1 METSIQ
7 AVLLYSLAG
16 GAILIY
22 LPFMAVGWGRLQ
34 VGYDYQA
41 PRAMLD
47 KLPPYAKRASWAHQN
62 AFESFIFYAPAAIM
76 AYVSAVDS
84 QLAFWA
90 AIAYLIARF
99 FYPIFYI
106 ANIAPARSLMFAIG
120 SLSSMILYGLSILE
134 INSST

>member
-22 LPFMAVGWGRLQ
+22 LPFFAVGWGRLQ
-34 VGYDYQA
+34 VGYNYEA
-41 PRAMLD
+41 PREMLD
-47 KLPPYAKRASWAHQN
+47 QLPPYAKRASWAHQN

-76 AYVSAVDS
+76 AYVTAVDS
-84 QLAFWA
+84 PVAFWA
-90 AIAYLIARF
+90 AIAYLVGRF

-106 ANIAPARSLMFAIG
+106 TNFPPARSLMFAVG
-120 SLSSMILYGLSILE
+120 SLSSLILYGLSLLK
-134 INSST
+134 INAGI

>member
-7 AVLLYSLAG
+7 AVLLYSLAS

-22 LPFMAVGWGRLQ
+22 LPFMVVGWARLQ

-41 PRAMLD
+41 PRTMLE
-47 KLPPYAKRASWAHQN
+47 KLPPYAKRATWAHQN

-76 AYVSAVDS
+76 AYVTQVDS
-84 QLAFWA
+84 QFAVWA
-90 AIAYLIARF
+90 AIAYVAGRF

-106 ANIAPARSLMFAIG
+106 ANLPPLRSLMFALG

-134 INSST
+134 INSSL

>member
-22 LPFMAVGWGRLQ
+22 LPFMVVGWARWQ
-34 VGYDYQA
+34 IGYDYQA
-41 PRAMLD
+41 PRTMLE
-47 KLPPYAKRASWAHQN
+47 KLPPYAKRATWAHHN

-76 AYVSAVDS
+76 AYVTQVDS

-90 AIAYLIARF
+90 ALAYMLGRF

-106 ANIAPARSLMFAIG
+106 VNFPPLRSLMFALG